1 MSVALKLR
9 GGALGLLLGQWRALN
24 SSAHGGQT
32 VMDEI
37 RVARAGKASSDYRR
51 RRDPDSPAA
60 GASNTQPPTTA
71 ANEATGTDAATLST
85 LAVQSYPSS
94 PAQDPDLLMH
104 PSRARADLNAYARGP
119 KAAAAQR
126 PPAPSAPVAGTIAA
140 DAQAASHSGA
150 GHGHPPP
157 PLTWQDAE
165 LEDLSGWQPVTY
177 GESGIEAMVERRI
190 RDSVARGEL
199 DNLKGRGQPLEA
211 LPAKHDAQFYR
222 IDPLLAALS
231 RSMGAQAIKPR
242 SLELRDELAEA
253 RREFEQAVAAEARRR
268 RQQRARLGRPAAGPS
283 RAGPGS
289 VAAPV
294 AGGDGNTHGSTSS
307 SSGNGSGDTRREE
320 ARCIGEELA
329 AADLPG
335 LAYRF
340 EQVAQLRAQ
349 YNGVV
354 LADKEVYGAGWPL
367 EQLRRLEYGQE
378 VAAAAEAALVEQDAH
393 AQERGV

>member
-1 MSVALKLR
+1 M
-9 GGALGLLLGQWRALN
+9 
-24 SSAHGGQT
+24 
-32 VMDEI
+32 
-37 RVARAGKASSDYRR
+37 ARAGKASSDYRR

-177 GESGIEAMVERRI
+177 GESGIEVGTCKSCRR
-190 RDSVARGEL
+190 
-199 DNLKGRGQPLEA
+199 
-211 LPAKHDAQFYR
+211 
-222 IDPLLAALS
+222 
-231 RSMGAQAIKPR
+231 
-242 SLELRDELAEA
+242 
-253 RREFEQAVAAEARRR
+253 
-268 RQQRARLGRPAAGPS
+268 
-283 RAGPGS
+283 
-289 VAAPV
+289 
-294 AGGDGNTHGSTSS
+294 
-307 SSGNGSGDTRREE
+307 
-320 ARCIGEELA
+320 
-329 AADLPG
+329 ADMPT
-335 LAYRF
+335 
-340 EQVAQLRAQ
+340 
-349 YNGVV
+349 V
-354 LADKEVYGAGWPL
+354 LAPYE
-367 EQLRRLEYGQE
+367 
-378 VAAAAEAALVEQDAH
+378 
-393 AQERGV
+393 